1 MLEEM
6 ASIATIIGAIIG
18 FVALFWA
25 GKIMLNR
32 TETRQNAKISGRD
45 NTVNQSSNVGTDK

>member
-1 MLEEM
+1 MLEE
-6 ASIATIIGAIIG
+6 ASWVATIIGAVIA

-25 GKIMLNR
+25 GKTILNR
-32 TETRQNAKISGRD
+32 TETRQNAKISGRG